1 MSRMHLL
8 DQQIANMK
16 QEIIDEEGKDNYP
29 EQDSENSGDE
39 EDAFF
44 TDFEEHP
51 VNIVGADGFK
61 GNIDRVGKAEQLGH
75 LRKAE
80 QVGQLRKADLAA
92 VGWDSNNALVFG
104 SQFTI
109 EMANVINYNASV
121 TAQEQGELDQAEGG
135 IERLTN
141 IEMEVKKATKSLEQL
156 NSVVLEEGL
165 VRTIG
170 PSEKDC
176 RSTSSENKENESP
189 ENCSKRVRKSP
200 TDSRWSNGA
209 RPPSKWAKAVYI
221 PHTCLPLG
229 WTFYD
234 NEKGQVFFR
243 NAVGKFIKNRRYA
256 LQEMLS
262 VGGPLNAQGAN
273 AKFTEREITFIRDG
287 LTFEGWRYAEPEGR
301 LPYAWLFKTYTHR
314 IEGVDT
320 DVMYLLSPNGSIV
333 RSKARL
339 KRDFRQ
345 LGVSEADLRKLLEF
359 KPEDFHGPDDV
370 KTLENPDDQ
379 WVYDPE
385 VVPEGWLVKK
395 YTFNSSHS
403 KKVEEVFHYLTP
415 CRQILRGRRQ
425 VFDYLSRTGT
435 YSTEAFNKFPFNR
448 EAAAKAAREVSL
460 AKWGEWEDAMGLPD
474 GWKVRTGEYQS
485 TLQKKKQY
493 KSPLDQIFPSK
504 FQVMR
509 YLREGGHVT
518 QTSYRAQRQKKLRKS
533 AGAWAEGTVWA
544 EWRTDNIPCL
554 PGWQFS
560 VGREDNRRK
569 IRYKSPEGRVFH
581 SRGPLIRYL
590 YENNLKKKQQ
600 LKTLKRLLKTNQ
612 GLRFEESRR
621 NDRFIKHLDVDWN
634 FLLFL
639 RQRYDNH
646 VDLPESIDPKLPE
659 GWRVKNINGVEYFKI
674 VDESGPHVFNTRRL
688 VVNYLRQRK
697 FEVADDELMD
707 ILEESDAE
715 SELTES
721 GEGEEEG
728 EVSEEEE
735 EERLNQKPLQV
746 QAEER
751 PCSVQDLGG
760 EQLHGGGFGCGGES
774 GGWSSKMLLKQ
785 EVFEQADIGWLEQH
799 YPKVELSNVQIKEEE
814 PGRRRSRGN

>member
-1 MSRMHLL
+1 MSRMSLL

-16 QEIIDEEGKDNYP
+16 QEIIDEEERDEYP
-29 EQDSENSGDE
+29 ESENSDDE

-44 TDFEEHP
+44 NEYTVNGEADNGDVEGEE
-51 VNIVGADGFK
+51 NG
-61 GNIDRVGKAEQLGH
+61 EQLGS
-75 LRKAE
+75 LRKI
-80 QVGQLRKADLAA
+80 DLAA
-92 VGWDSNNALVFG
+92 VGWDKNDAMVFG
-104 SQFTI
+104 SPITI
-109 EMANVINYNASV
+109 EMANVINYNATV
-121 TAQEQGELDQAEGG
+121 VALKQAELKQAERE
-135 IERLTN
+135 IEVGTN
-141 IEMEVKKATKSLEQL
+141 TKREVDKAAKSFEQV
-156 NSVVLEEGL
+156 NRVELEEGA
-165 VRTIG
+165 VRTKG
-170 PSEKDC
+170 PLLIQKDC
-176 RSTSSENKENESP
+176 KPTSSEKENESP
-189 ENCSKRVRKSP
+189 DGSSRHVKKSP
-200 TDSRWSNGA
+200 AESRWNFGA
-209 RPPSKWAKAVYI
+209 KPSKWAKAVYI
-221 PHTCLPLG
+221 PHSCLPQG

-243 NAVGKFIKNRRYA
+243 NAAGKFIKNRRYA
-256 LQEMLS
+256 LQEMLAE
-262 VGGPLNAQGAN
+262 GGPLNAQGGN
-273 AKFTEREITFIRDG
+273 EKFTEREITFIRDG
-287 LTFEGWRYAEPEGR
+287 LTFEGWRYPEPEGR

-339 KRDFRQ
+339 KREFRQ

-359 KPEDFHGPDDV
+359 KPEDFNGPDDV

-435 YSTEAFNKFPFNR
+435 YSTDAFNKFPFNR

-474 GWKVRTGEYQS
+474 GWKVRIGEYQS

-509 YLREGGHVT
+509 YLREGGLVT
-518 QTSYRAQRQKKLRKS
+518 QTSYRGQRQKKLKKTTS
-533 AGAWAEGTVWA
+533 AWGEGRIVWA
-544 EWRTDNIPCL
+544 DWRTDNIPCL

-560 VGREDNRRK
+560 VGRVDNRRK

-646 VDLPESIDPKLPE
+646 VDLPESVDPKLPE

-674 VDESGPHVFNTRRL
+674 VDESGAHVFNTRRL

-697 FEVADDELMD
+697 FAVADDELMN

-721 GEGEEEG
+721 GEDRG

-735 EERLNQKPLQV
+735 GDQKPLLG
-746 QAEER
+746 EWSSS
-751 PCSVQDLGG
+751 SVQDPLK
-760 EQLHGGGFGCGGES
+760 EPLDRGGFEGRS
-774 GGWSSKMLLKQ
+774 NAMLLKQ
-785 EVFEQADIGWLEQH
+785 EIFDYSDPGWLEQH
-799 YPKVELSNVQIKEEE
+799 LSKGELSNRIQVKEED

>member
-16 QEIIDEEGKDNYP
+16 QEIIDEEGRDEYA
-29 EQDSENSGDE
+29 EQESENSEEE

-44 TDFEEHP
+44 ADSEEYT
-51 VNIVGADGFK
+51 VSGGRADGFK
-61 GNIDRVGKAEQLGH
+61 GDVETVGKG
-75 LRKAE
+75 E
-80 QVGQLRKADLAA
+80 QVGHMRKAGLANA
-92 VGWDSNNALVFG
+92 DMGWDSNNGLVFG
-104 SQFTI
+104 SQITI

-121 TAQEQGELDQAEGG
+121 TAQKQGELDQAEGE
-135 IERLTN
+135 IEIDREL
-141 IEMEVKKATKSLEQL
+141 KKATKSLEQF
-156 NSVVLEEGL
+156 NSVVLEKGV
-165 VRTIG
+165 VRT
-170 PSEKDC
+170 KDC

-189 ENCSKRVRKSP
+189 ENSSKRVRKSP
-200 TDSRWSNGA
+200 TDSRCSIGV

-460 AKWGEWEDAMGLPD
+460 AKWGDWEDAMGLPD

-518 QTSYRAQRQKKLRKS
+518 QTSYRAQRQKKLRKT

-697 FEVADDELMD
+697 FGVADDDLMD

-721 GEGEEEG
+721 GDGEDEQG
-728 EVSEEEE
+728 EASEEEE
-735 EERLNQKPLQV
+735 EEKCQKPNQV
-746 QAEER
+746 QPGEFLTS
-751 PCSVQDLGG
+751 SVQVLADGG
-760 EQLHGGGFGCGGES
+760 SLEGMVES
-774 GGWSSKMLLKQ
+774 GGWSNTMLLKQ
-785 EVFEQADIGWLEQH
+785 EISDQTDAGWLGQH
-799 YPKVELSNVQIKEEE
+799 HAKGGLGHVQIKEEE
-814 PGRRRSRGN
+814 TGRRRSRGN